1 MGDDWNL
8 PSRNLWL
15 CGLFYD
21 TWIPD
26 IIDLFFQREERKSK
40 SMKKPIG
47 SKELIAELA
56 KNDKKNKK
64 KPKEED
70 QVEWD

>member
-1 MGDDWNL
+1 MIEIFL
-8 PSRNLWL
+8 PEIFDYVVCFMTSESLIL
-15 CGLFYD
+15 LMYV
-21 TWIPD
+21 
-26 IIDLFFQREERKSK
+26 FQREERKSK